1 VEDRYGATMN
11 VYRWLERQLQQPTLD
26 RERLEAAVERGD
38 AAEVRRLL
46 ARQPFSD
53 DQRRLL
59 DDLLRRWEATL
70 AAE

>member
-1 VEDRYGATMN
+1 VDARYGATMN

-46 ARQPFSD
+46 ARHPFSD
-53 DQRRLL
+53 DQRLML

-70 AAE
+70 LPE